1 MTARKPAAAQQQTQ
15 MPDGITVFSTSLGL
29 DVIYRKG
36 GVQQRSLHLPKQ
48 SQAVK
53 LKGIAFQLIV
63 NAEEKKLQARLE
75 DGTLLT
81 FLSYADNSRFFSFLE
96 PIQRSEPEALF

>member
-15 MPDGITVFSTSLGL
+15 MPDGITIFSTSLGL
-29 DVIYRKG
+29 DIIYRKG
-36 GVQQRSLHLPKQ
+36 GKQQRQLHLPKQ

-53 LKGIAFQLIV
+53 FAGIAFQLII
-63 NAEEKKLQARLE
+63 NAEEKKLQARLD
-75 DGTLLT
+75 DGKLLT
-81 FLSYADNSRFFSFLE
+81 FMSYENHSRFFSFLE